1 MSTSTTPPRLGRC
14 KEKGCKHALFVSD
27 PALIVDVDNFRE
39 VKGDGRAYRVGNN
52 GVFARCPDRHKF
64 FPLKEIKGTYSAD
77 HKCDA
82 RCMNA
87 KGHECT
93 CSCGGA
99 NHGRGYATEVVEASA
114 TPVVIV
120 RDENEPITVKQ
131 ENFMRALL
139 AERELPA
146 RYTPAGECEMTG
158 EDRVER
164 ALEMLDND
172 EFTLATAK
180 KTIAWLVDLPRK
192 S

>member
-1 MSTSTTPPRLGRC
+1 MDTNTTPPRLGRC

-27 PALIVDVDNFRE
+27 EALIVNVDGFNE

-64 FPLKEIKGTYSAD
+64 FPLKQIKGTYSKD

-114 TPVVIV
+114 TPVTIV
-120 RDENEPITVKQ
+120 RDENEPITEKQ
-131 ENFMRALL
+131 EPFLRALL
-139 AERELPA
+139 AERRIPDDF
-146 RYTPAGECEMTG
+146 GKTG
-158 EDRVER
+158 DERVAD
-164 ALEMLDND
+164 ALERLDAGL
-172 EFTLATAK
+172 FTKRQATA
-180 KTIAWLVDLPRK
+180 TIKWLLDLPRK
-192 S
+192 D